1 MQYRTEAKLQG
12 WRALAI
18 FEDRRERLIYLGRS
32 TTQVRAGYV
41 EAFMELLDEEERAQV
56 KSISLQCWHGAAD
69 EGKWI
74 PKTTLTIPSGK
85 AKAAANLLALV
96 QSAAGDDED
105 EEEATV
111 LKFPNTPALKKRTA
125 SMA

>member
-32 TTQVRAGYV
+32 TTQIRGGYA
-41 EAFMELLDEEERAQV
+41 EAFFELFDEEERAAV
-56 KSISLQCWHGAAD
+56 KSISLQCWQGAAD
-69 EGKWI
+69 EGKWV
-74 PKTTLTIPSGK
+74 PKTTLSIPTSK
-85 AKAAANLLALV
+85 KAAVGLLALV
-96 QSAAGDDED
+96 NRLGDEDED
-105 EEEATV
+105 EEEPTL
-111 LKFPNTPALKKRTA
+111 LKFPSNTVPAKRAA

>member
-41 EAFMELLDEEERAQV
+41 QAFLELFDEEERAQV

-74 PKTTLTIPSGK
+74 PKTTLTIPNPK
-85 AKAAANLLALV
+85 KAASNLLALV
-96 QSAAGDDED
+96 NRLDDED
-105 EEEATV
+105 EEEPT
-111 LKFPNTPALKKRTA
+111 LLPFPASSAKQRTAA